1 MDLVLSFRAV
11 LLSFRAQSRPELAR
25 DGTNRWQNLPAK
37 KKKNIFVFYTT
48 SENFFRFLYSS
59 GRITY
64 IIAARLSAPSEG
76 RAFFTVKGA
85 DSLTSKTIVMTKS
98 LSPLEESA
106 GRYACLLYDS
116 TVKTVLGVQENEDL
130 LIEIL
135 QFLIPGKRISS
146 ITVGNKEKHGLVV
159 SEKVVIFDLLCR
171 DADTGEE
178 FLVEV
183 QNAPDKTFKDRALYS
198 ELQPRTR
205 ISRGIGGRLCLQIRA
220 A

>member
-1 MDLVLSFRAV
+1 
-11 LLSFRAQSRPELAR
+11 
-25 DGTNRWQNLPAK
+25 
-37 KKKNIFVFYTT
+37 
-48 SENFFRFLYSS
+48 
-59 GRITY
+59 
-64 IIAARLSAPSEG
+64 
-76 RAFFTVKGA
+76 
-85 DSLTSKTIVMTKS
+85 MTKS

-183 QNAPDKTFKDRALYS
+183 QNAPDKTFKDRALYYSLVPVREQMEKKQAEVGKKNKRWTAFRTQRMKMQSAGTGLRSLSSRSSTCTHLSSSLRSSGMTACS
-198 ELQPRTR
+198 EGWRKHRNWPTCQ
-205 ISRGIGGRLCLQIRA
+205 
-220 A
+220 